1 MCGIAGIADSKGG
14 PVDEAALHSMCDALI
29 HRGPD
34 DDGYFVQPQA
44 GSSSGSRF
52 GGSASVGLG
61 MRRLAI
67 IDLTTGKQPVHN
79 EDQSVWV
86 VQNGEI
92 YNYLELRAELEAKGH
107 SFYTNS
113 DTEAIVHAYEEYGCD
128 APKHLRG
135 MFVFAVWDSNRQR
148 LLLARDRVGK
158 KPLLYSIAGNK
169 LIFASEFQAILRH
182 PDVSREINFEA
193 LNHYLS
199 FMCVPA
205 PMTAF
210 ANIQKLEP
218 GHLLV
223 WENGTLETRRYW
235 SLDFSKK
242 LRIGEQEAG
251 ERAVELLRDAVRVR
265 LMSDVPLG
273 AFLSGGI
280 DSSAVVGLMS
290 QLSSSRVKTFSIG
303 FDEKDFSEIE
313 HARRVANH
321 FGTEHHEFVVRPD
334 ALEVLPTLVRHYG
347 EPYADSSAIPTYYLS
362 KMTREHVTV
371 ALSGDGGD
379 ECFGGYERYAAM
391 RIAEQYSR
399 LPGVMRNRVLEPAI
413 DALPEAAR
421 SRSTYGRAR
430 RLLGVMGRPRG
441 ERYLTLVAGFDDQFK
456 TELCTKQFLALSK
469 QGSVLR
475 GMQPWFSG
483 NGETEI
489 IDRVIMADTNNYLP
503 NDLLVKV
510 DIASMAVSLE
520 ARAPFLDHHVME
532 FAASLPAAYKLRGLT
547 TKYLLKRALKGLVP
561 QENLS
566 RRKMGFGVPIGPWLR
581 GELKGLLTDTILS
594 EKAQSR
600 GYFNS
605 EMVRHLVD
613 QHIEGRR
620 DNAPQ
625 LWTLMLLELW
635 HREFID

>member
-1 MCGIAGIADSKGG
+1 
-14 PVDEAALHSMCDALI
+14 MCDALI

-34 DDGYFVQPQA
+34 DDGYFIQPVS
-44 GSSSGSRF
+44 GSGSRF
-52 GGSASVGLG
+52 DGEASVGLG

-92 YNYLELRAELEAKGH
+92 YNYQELRAELESKGH
-107 SFYTNS
+107 SFYTHS
-113 DTEAIVHAYEEYGCD
+113 DTEAIVHAYEEYGLD

-158 KPLLYSIAGNK
+158 KPLLYSVAGNK

-182 PDVSREINFEA
+182 PAVSREINFEA

-210 ANIQKLEP
+210 ANVQKLEP

-223 WENGTLETRRYW
+223 WENGAVETRPYW

-242 LRIGEQEAG
+242 LQIEEQEAG

-280 DSSAVVGLMS
+280 DSSAVVGMMS

-313 HARRVANH
+313 HARRIANH
-321 FGTEHHEFVVRPD
+321 FGTEHHEFVVRPN

-379 ECFGGYERYAAM
+379 ECFGGY
-391 RIAEQYSR
+391 
-399 LPGVMRNRVLEPAI
+399 
-413 DALPEAAR
+413 
-421 SRSTYGRAR
+421 
-430 RLLGVMGRPRG
+430 
-441 ERYLTLVAGFDDQFK
+441 
-456 TELCTKQFLALSK
+456 
-469 QGSVLR
+469 
-475 GMQPWFSG
+475 
-483 NGETEI
+483 
-489 IDRVIMADTNNYLP
+489 
-503 NDLLVKV
+503 
-510 DIASMAVSLE
+510 
-520 ARAPFLDHHVME
+520 
-532 FAASLPAAYKLRGLT
+532 
-547 TKYLLKRALKGLVP
+547 
-561 QENLS
+561 
-566 RRKMGFGVPIGPWLR
+566 
-581 GELKGLLTDTILS
+581 
-594 EKAQSR
+594 
-600 GYFNS
+600 
-605 EMVRHLVD
+605 
-613 QHIEGRR
+613 
-620 DNAPQ
+620 
-625 LWTLMLLELW
+625 
-635 HREFID
+635 